1 MKNGVTQTFK
11 KMMVAIIYFMVF
23 SILVIVTN
31 ICFEI
36 CYKNFSVQVFILLL
50 SSMIVDMVFLILFL
64 SAWQSIFEDEK
75 DL

>member
-36 CYKNFSVQVFILLL
+36 CYKNFSIQVFILLL
-50 SSMIVDMVFLILFL
+50 SAMIVDMVFLILFL

>member
-36 CYKNFSVQVFILLL
+36 CYKDFSVQVFILLL
-50 SSMIVDMVFLILFL
+50 SAMIVDMVFLILFL

>member
-11 KMMVAIIYFMVF
+11 KMMVAIIYFVVF

-36 CYKNFSVQVFILLL
+36 CYKDFSVQVFILLL
-50 SSMIVDMVFLILFL
+50 SAMIVDMVFLILFL

>member
-11 KMMVAIIYFMVF
+11 KMIVAVIYFMVF

-36 CYKNFSVQVFILLL
+36 CYKDFSVQVFILLL
-50 SSMIVDMVFLILFL
+50 SAMIVDMVFLILFL

>member
-11 KMMVAIIYFMVF
+11 KMIVAVIYFMVF

-36 CYKNFSVQVFILLL
+36 CYKDFSVQVFILLL
-50 SSMIVDMVFLILFL
+50 LAMIVDMVFLILFL

>member
-36 CYKNFSVQVFILLL
+36 CYKDFSVQVFILLL